1 MPRGRSKNNSAGA
14 AQDSAA
20 KLGFEAKLWRAAD
33 ALRNNMDAAEYRHV
47 ALGLIFLKY
56 ISDAFEATQPD
67 LAAEKFVER
76 AA

>member
-1 MPRGRSKNNSAGA
+1 
-14 AQDSAA
+14 
-20 KLGFEAKLWRAAD
+20 
-33 ALRNNMDAAEYRHV
+33 MDAAEYRHV

-56 ISDAFEATQPD
+56 ISDAFVAKQAD